1 MCIGSFGT
9 IDIPDKQWAQ
19 VVETPGSGVI
29 YKDIPVQ
36 QPGPDE
42 VSTNIKFSGVC
53 YTDLHTMKG
62 DWPLKPKWP
71 LVGGHEGAGV
81 VITVII
87 LSVVRLHLICILNKE
102 QSASAQ

>member
-1 MCIGSFGT
+1 
-9 IDIPDKQWAQ
+9 
-19 VVETPGSGVI
+19 
-29 YKDIPVQ
+29 
-36 QPGPDE
+36 
-42 VSTNIKFSGVC
+42 
-53 YTDLHTMKG
+53 MKC

-71 LVGGHEGAGV
+71 LVGGHEGAGM

>member
-1 MCIGSFGT
+1 QMKPF
-9 IDIPDKQWAQ
+9 QRA
-19 VVETPGSGVI
+19 VL
-29 YKDIPVQ
+29 YK
-36 QPGPDE
+36 
-42 VSTNIKFSGVC
+42 NIKFAGVC
-53 YTDLHTMKG
+53 YTDLHTMKC

-71 LVGGHEGAGV
+71 LVGGHEGAGM